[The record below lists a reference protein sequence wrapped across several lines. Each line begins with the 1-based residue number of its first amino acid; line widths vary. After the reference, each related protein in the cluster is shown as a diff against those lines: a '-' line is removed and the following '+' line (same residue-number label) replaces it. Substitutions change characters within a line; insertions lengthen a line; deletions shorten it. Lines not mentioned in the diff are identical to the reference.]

1 MTSGLRIAVIG
12 FLVPGIAFGIG
23 GLPTEPFPAL
33 NAQTLSGKKIAVPRD
48 LKGISV
54 LVVGFTK
61 QSRTKTSD
69 WGVKLRADSQVSGAA
84 SIYEVV
90 ALENVPG
97 FVRST
102 VIKQL
107 KTGIPKARH
116 DRLLVVTESV
126 LKWKDV
132 LRAADED
139 DAYVAVVGP
148 NGELIWTARGSVT
161 VGGLHQLKEAMGLK
175 K

>member
-1 MTSGLRIAVIG
+1 M
-12 FLVPGIAFGIG
+12 
-23 GLPTEPFPAL
+23 
-33 NAQTLSGKKIAVPRD
+33 
-48 LKGISV
+48 
-54 LVVGFTK
+54 VGFTK

-69 WGVKLRADSQVSGAA
+69 WGAKLRADSRVPGIA

-97 FVRST
+97 FIRST

-107 KTGIPKARH
+107 KSGIPKARH

-126 LKWKDV
+126 PKWKDV
-132 LRAADED
+132 LRATDED
-139 DAYVAVVGP
+139 DAYVAVVGL

-161 VGGLHQLKEAMGLK
+161 VGGLNKLKEALRLHGEP
-175 K
+175 